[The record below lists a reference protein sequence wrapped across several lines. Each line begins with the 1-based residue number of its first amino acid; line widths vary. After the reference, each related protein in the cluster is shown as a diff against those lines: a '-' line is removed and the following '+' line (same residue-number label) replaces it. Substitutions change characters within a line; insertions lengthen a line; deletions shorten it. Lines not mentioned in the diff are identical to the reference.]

1 MAHLNLYIPDK
12 LAAEMKRK
20 ARSAGVPLSR
30 FVLMR
35 LRDDSSASAWPK
47 DFFEKRCGFLKE
59 DMKEPADAPPEPL
72 DASDLP

>member
-35 LRDDSSASAWPK
+35 LHDSPATDSWPK
-47 DFFEKRCGFLKE
+47 DFFSKRCGFLKE
-59 DMKEPADAPPEPL
+59 DMKEPVDAPPAPF

>member
-35 LRDDSSASAWPK
+35 LHDAPSTDAWPK
-47 DFFEKRCGFLKE
+47 DFFTKRCGFLKE
-59 DMKEPADAPPEPL
+59 DFQEPADAPPEPL
-72 DASDLP
+72 DAMDLP